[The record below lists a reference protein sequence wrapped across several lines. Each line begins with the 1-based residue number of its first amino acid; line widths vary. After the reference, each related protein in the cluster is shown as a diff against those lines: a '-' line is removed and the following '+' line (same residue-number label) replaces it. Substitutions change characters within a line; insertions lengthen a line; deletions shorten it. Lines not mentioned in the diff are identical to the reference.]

1 MSGASRALRMIDE
14 GRLLMTK
21 EMIDIMDDN
30 MLSVVLDNMERMQQQ
45 VQNQK
50 RKLEESE
57 IDRDNEKRK
66 REESE
71 IDRDN
76 EKRKRGRI
84 RNRSGQ

>member
-30 MLSVVLDNMERMQQQ
+30 KLSVVLDNMERMQQQ